1 MLRFYALAI
10 LFSLLDQFTKW
21 LVVAHMRV
29 GEVIELAT
37 FINLRHSENR
47 GAAFSF
53 LADAS
58 GWQRFFLIAVALA
71 ISIWI
76 VLAICRRPPAL
87 EALALSLVLGGA
99 LGNLSDRLF
108 RGHVVDML
116 DFHWASYHWPT
127 FNVADIGIVLGV
139 AILLIHSR
147 RSRDAVASAK
157 A

>member
-1 MLRFYALAI
+1 MFRFYALAI
-10 LFSLLDQFTKW
+10 SVGLLDQLSKW
-21 LVVAHMRV
+21 LVVTHMRL
-29 GEVIELAT
+29 GEVIELAA

-58 GWQRFFLIAVALA
+58 GWQRLFLSTVAAA

-76 VLAICRRPPAL
+76 VFVLRRGPPAL

-99 LGNLSDRLF
+99 LGNLADRLF

-116 DFHWASYHWPT
+116 DFHWAGYHWPT

-139 AILLIHSR
+139 AILLLHSIR
-147 RSRDAVASAK
+147 TRDTAANAK